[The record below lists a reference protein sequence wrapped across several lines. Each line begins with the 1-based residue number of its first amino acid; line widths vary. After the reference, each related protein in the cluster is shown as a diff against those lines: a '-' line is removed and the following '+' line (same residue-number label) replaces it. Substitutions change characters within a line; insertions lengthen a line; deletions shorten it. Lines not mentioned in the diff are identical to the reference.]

1 MTLNRTT
8 ASREQWLTTREALLA
23 EEKELT
29 RACDRV
35 SRGRELPRVRDM
47 VPRGRDEGGFAYTM
61 EWLHLH
67 EQYND

>member
-35 SRGRELPRVRDM
+35 SRGR
-47 VPRGRDEGGFAYTM
+47 DEDGFAYTM
-61 EWLHLH
+61 EWLRLH
-67 EQYND
+67 DQYND